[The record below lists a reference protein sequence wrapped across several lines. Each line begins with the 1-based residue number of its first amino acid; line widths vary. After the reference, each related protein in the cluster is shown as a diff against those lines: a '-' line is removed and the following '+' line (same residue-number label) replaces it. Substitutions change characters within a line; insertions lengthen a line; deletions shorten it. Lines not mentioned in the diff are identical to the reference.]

1 MALEAHGHHSRCGHV
16 IPLTVVWAGLGTDQ
30 PPMVPVRWGRFPL
43 DLPRLPMSMLMVIVA
58 ADIFGIAEWA
68 TGDHAEQSRLF
79 YRSAFG
85 IGTVGV
91 AIKALLAGSGL

>member
-1 MALEAHGHHSRCGHV
+1 
-16 IPLTVVWAGLGTDQ
+16 
-30 PPMVPVRWGRFPL
+30 
-43 DLPRLPMSMLMVIVA
+43 LPMSMLMVIVA

>member
-1 MALEAHGHHSRCGHV
+1 MLVRLEVSAS
-16 IPLTVVWAGLGTDQ
+16 LQ
-30 PPMVPVRWGRFPL
+30 PPNVGPCAGGTVPVRWGRFPL

>member
-1 MALEAHGHHSRCGHV
+1 MLVPAQAERSRF
-16 IPLTVVWAGLGTDQ
+16 AGAVFL
-30 PPMVPVRWGRFPL
+30 WIWYA
-43 DLPRLPMSMLMVIVA
+43 PRLPMSMLMVIVA
-58 ADIFGIAEWA
+58 ADILGIAEWA